1 MSDSPVLAL
10 VRDDLRTLE
19 GYQAAA
25 PDFERLRLHAN
36 ESPWDDTLTIEQS
49 AINRYPPVRAL
60 DLEARLAEVYGVRPE
75 QLLVTR
81 GSDDGI
87 DLLVRTFCAAGQD
100 AVLTTPPTFGMYA
113 VAARLQNARC
123 VEVPLRADQD
133 WCMDETAIADA
144 VDAHPVR
151 LIFLCSPNNP
161 TGNSLDRD
169 AVLRLCRAV
178 GRKAAVVVDQAY
190 GEFTGGAGFAADLDA
205 YPNLIVLRTLS
216 KAHGL
221 AGVRC
226 GAVLADPAL
235 IALLAALAPPYAT
248 PSPVIGAVLDRLSEE
263 ALAQTAKRLQVIG
276 EQRAR
281 LRKVLEMLP
290 YVRNVWPSDA
300 NFLLVQV
307 DDAARVVADC
317 HEHGVLL
324 RSFRDKPG
332 LGEAIRISIGTPAQ
346 TDRLIAILES
356 IS

>member
-1 MSDSPVLAL
+1 MSKADVLEL
-10 VRDDLRTLE
+10 VRDDLRQLK

-36 ESPWDDTLTIEQS
+36 ESPWDDTLEVDQRQ
-49 AINRYPPVRAL
+49 INRYPPVRAL
-60 DLEARLAEVYGVRPE
+60 DLEARLAEVYGVSSE

-100 AVLTTPPTFGMYA
+100 AVLVTPPTFGMYA
-113 VAARLQNARC
+113 VAARLQNAQC
-123 VEVPLRADQD
+123 VEVPLRADQG
-133 WCMDETAIADA
+133 WRVDESAILNA

-151 LIFLCSPNNP
+151 LLFLCSPNNP
-161 TGNSLDRD
+161 TGSTLERD
-169 AVLRLCRAV
+169 AVLRLCQAL

-190 GEFTGGAGFAADLDA
+190 GEFTGEAGFAADLDTQ
-205 YPNLIVLRTLS
+205 PNLIVLRTLS

-226 GAVLADPAL
+226 GALLADPAL
-235 IALLAALAPPYAT
+235 ISLLATLAPPYAT
-248 PSPVIGAVLDRLSEE
+248 PSPVIGAVLQRLSDE
-263 ALAQTAKRLQVIG
+263 ALAQTDRRLQVIA

-281 LRKVLEMLP
+281 LRKVLDMLP
-290 YVRNVWPSDA
+290 YVHKVWPSEA
-300 NFLLVQV
+300 NFLLAQV
-307 DDAARVVADC
+307 DDAARLVADC
-317 HEHGVLL
+317 YEQGVLL

-332 LGEAIRISIGTPAQ
+332 LGEAVRISVGTPAQ

-356 IS
+356 IA